1 MKIVRFKSVFCTTLR
16 SHVVRRRI
24 HTILESVVAFVAVL
38 VLSSIIY
45 LIGRLTAPE
54 PTKTEEKV
62 SMYACGEKVL
72 SQKFKISHTLYK
84 YLIYFVIIDSSAVI
98 IAFASLAIR
107 SINEIFLLVY
117 LFTILASSLLLLG
130 GD

>member
-1 MKIVRFKSVFCTTLR
+1 M
-16 SHVVRRRI
+16 
-24 HTILESVVAFVAVL
+24 
-38 VLSSIIY
+38 SSFIY
-45 LIGRLTAPE
+45 LIGKLAAPK
-54 PTKTEEKV
+54 PTKTEDKV

-72 SQKFKISHTLYK
+72 SQRLKISHTLYK

-98 IAFASLAIR
+98 MAFASLALH
-107 SINEIFLLVY
+107 SVNEFFLLAY